1 MKQLLKL
8 FSIVFCAM
16 ALYACGSDDEPGK
29 SALQDQFIDVDNSEY
44 TEGSMPVGDTPML
57 QTATFDKAALPG
69 GTSYLT
75 LNSYEELDY
84 VNIGVEGESGYLKV
98 KLDAPANVQGRA
110 TTNNGIYTYTVLVLL
125 SQNLN
130 SSFTLVFTT
139 VNKQGEVSSQFTS
152 ETNYIEAGTGDLQVN
167 LRFSNEKDVDLYVV
181 EPNGNV
187 IYYGQPFPYYS
198 KEYEIIND
206 WLESDDYEN
215 EPDVEWG
222 KIGLDIDS
230 NAGCDIDWKN
240 SENIFFKTDCMQKG
254 TYQVWVNM
262 FANCDPSIATNYTVR
277 VTYKGIAVTPKS
289 GSNPT
294 SGVFPIGTPDNEI
307 DDELIGATKIMEFT
321 INEGIEPGRSAAVT
335 AKKHLIKKE
344 FNMDIFRA
352 FAKGYIESAKSFL
365 TPLEIE
371 MLPYAVM
378 LFPYMQAVRFLADY
392 INGDTYYQIKYAE
405 HNYVRTLA
413 QYKLY
418 QEARRAVPEMKEYIS
433 SLL

>member
-230 NAGCDIDWKN
+230 NAGCDIDGKN

-262 FANCDPSIATNYTVR
+262 FANCDPSIATNYTIR
-277 VTYKGIAVTPKS
+277 VTYKGMAVTPKS

-307 DDELIGATKIMEFT
+307 DNELTGATKIMEFT

-344 FNMDIFRA
+344 FNML
-352 FAKGYIESAKSFL
+352 FA
-365 TPLEIE
+365 
-371 MLPYAVM
+371 
-378 LFPYMQAVRFLADY
+378 
-392 INGDTYYQIKYAE
+392 N
-405 HNYVRTLA
+405 
-413 QYKLY
+413 
-418 QEARRAVPEMKEYIS
+418 
-433 SLL
+433 

>member
-187 IYYGQPFPYYS
+187 NITVSLSPIIQKNTKLSMTGWKVMIMKMNQMLNGEKSDWILTPMQAATLTGKTVKTFSS
-198 KEYEIIND
+198 K
-206 WLESDDYEN
+206 
-215 EPDVEWG
+215 
-222 KIGLDIDS
+222 
-230 NAGCDIDWKN
+230 
-240 SENIFFKTDCMQKG
+240 Q
-254 TYQVWVNM
+254 
-262 FANCDPSIATNYTVR
+262 IAC
-277 VTYKGIAVTPKS
+277 
-289 GSNPT
+289 
-294 SGVFPIGTPDNEI
+294 
-307 DDELIGATKIMEFT
+307 
-321 INEGIEPGRSAAVT
+321 
-335 AKKHLIKKE
+335 KKE
-344 FNMDIFRA
+344 HIRY
-352 FAKGYIESAKSFL
+352 G
-365 TPLEIE
+365 
-371 MLPYAVM
+371 
-378 LFPYMQAVRFLADY
+378 
-392 INGDTYYQIKYAE
+392 
-405 HNYVRTLA
+405 
-413 QYKLY
+413 
-418 QEARRAVPEMKEYIS
+418 
-433 SLL
+433 

>member
-44 TEGSMPVGDTPML
+44 TEGSIPVGNTPML
-57 QTATFDKAALPG
+57 QAATFDKAALPG

-98 KLDAPANVQGRA
+98 KLDTPVTAQGRA
-110 TTNNGIYTYTVLVLL
+110 TTNDKIYTYTVLVLL
-125 SQNLN
+125 SQNLT

-152 ETNYIEAGTGDLQVN
+152 KTNYIEAGTGDLQVN

-230 NAGCDIDWKN
+230 NAGCDIDG
-240 SENIFFKTDCMQKG
+240 KTVKTFSLKQ
-254 TYQVWVNM
+254 
-262 FANCDPSIATNYTVR
+262 IAC
-277 VTYKGIAVTPKS
+277 
-289 GSNPT
+289 
-294 SGVFPIGTPDNEI
+294 
-307 DDELIGATKIMEFT
+307 
-321 INEGIEPGRSAAVT
+321 
-335 AKKHLIKKE
+335 KKE
-344 FNMDIFRA
+344 HIRY
-352 FAKGYIESAKSFL
+352 G
-365 TPLEIE
+365 
-371 MLPYAVM
+371 
-378 LFPYMQAVRFLADY
+378 
-392 INGDTYYQIKYAE
+392 
-405 HNYVRTLA
+405 
-413 QYKLY
+413 
-418 QEARRAVPEMKEYIS
+418 
-433 SLL
+433 

>member
-240 SENIFFKTDCMQKG
+240 SENIFFKTDC
-254 TYQVWVNM
+254 
-262 FANCDPSIATNYTVR
+262 
-277 VTYKGIAVTPKS
+277 
-289 GSNPT
+289 
-294 SGVFPIGTPDNEI
+294 
-307 DDELIGATKIMEFT
+307 
-321 INEGIEPGRSAAVT
+321 
-335 AKKHLIKKE
+335 
-344 FNMDIFRA
+344 
-352 FAKGYIESAKSFL
+352 
-365 TPLEIE
+365 
-371 MLPYAVM
+371 
-378 LFPYMQAVRFLADY
+378 
-392 INGDTYYQIKYAE
+392 
-405 HNYVRTLA
+405 TLN
-413 QYKLY
+413 
-418 QEARRAVPEMKEYIS
+418 
-433 SLL
+433 

>member
-187 IYYGQPFPYYS
+187 IFYGQPFPYYS
-198 KEYEIIND
+198 EEYQILNE
-206 WLESDDYEN
+206 WFEN
-215 EPDVEWG
+215 EYDDSEPDIERG
-222 KIGLDIDS
+222 EIGLDIDS
-230 NAGCDIDWKN
+230 NAGCDIDYKN
-240 SENIFFKTDCMQKG
+240 SENIFFNTNCMQKG

-262 FANCDPSIATNYTVR
+262 YSNCDPTTATSYTIR
-277 VTYKGIAVTPKS
+277 ATYKGNSITPNS

-294 SGVFPIGTPDNEI
+294 TGVFPAGTADNPI
-307 DDELIGATKIMEFT
+307 DEELTGATKVMEFT
-321 INEGIEPGRSAAVT
+321 INEGIEAGRSSVAAPRS
-335 AKKHLIKKE
+335 HLLKTE
-344 FNMDIFRA
+344 FNKL
-352 FAKGYIESAKSFL
+352 FA
-365 TPLEIE
+365 
-371 MLPYAVM
+371 
-378 LFPYMQAVRFLADY
+378 
-392 INGDTYYQIKYAE
+392 N
-405 HNYVRTLA
+405 
-413 QYKLY
+413 
-418 QEARRAVPEMKEYIS
+418 
-433 SLL
+433 

>member
-16 ALYACGSDDEPGK
+16 APYACGSDDEPGK

-198 KEYEIIND
+198 EEYEIIND

-230 NAGCDIDWKN
+230 NAGCYIDWKN

-344 FNMDIFRA
+344 FNML
-352 FAKGYIESAKSFL
+352 FA
-365 TPLEIE
+365 
-371 MLPYAVM
+371 
-378 LFPYMQAVRFLADY
+378 
-392 INGDTYYQIKYAE
+392 N
-405 HNYVRTLA
+405 
-413 QYKLY
+413 
-418 QEARRAVPEMKEYIS
+418 
-433 SLL
+433 